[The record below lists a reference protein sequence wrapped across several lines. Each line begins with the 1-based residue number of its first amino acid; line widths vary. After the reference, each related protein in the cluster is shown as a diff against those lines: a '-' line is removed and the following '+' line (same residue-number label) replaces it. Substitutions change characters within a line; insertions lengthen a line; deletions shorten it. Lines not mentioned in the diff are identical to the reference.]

1 MDIEIT
7 YLILLIIT
15 SAVAMLTK
23 KINLPYTI
31 VLVSVGVILGYL
43 KLINTPHLSK
53 DMLYYIFLPP
63 LIFQTAIHLSF
74 NDLRRDFPV
83 ILTLVIPGVIL
94 STVVT
99 GYVFLGIG
107 EDIFK
112 QNVDLNVG
120 LLFGAAV
127 AATDPI
133 AVISIFEKLG
143 VPRRLRFLVDSESL
157 LNDGTSIVIF
167 TIVLELINH
176 KLSSMNF
183 ALADFFFVV
192 GVGLLVGYFIGLITD
207 EIIKRTDDPMVVIT
221 LTTVAAYFSFI
232 FADKLGVSGVM
243 STVAAGLVIGQ
254 RSLLNPIYP
263 TIKLTTETFWDYGA
277 FLANSLI
284 FLIIGFSINL
294 SLLYKFWPLV
304 LIAYIAM
311 MFARFIVVFFTWG
324 SFFKTSYKFPFSWSV
339 VMGWGGIRGA
349 LTMVLALSLPDSF
362 KYKEVI
368 VTMVF
373 GVVLLS
379 IFIQGITVPFIIKFF
394 KLNASNE
401 EIFQFEELKTK
412 TSILQHII
420 TELNEMKNKMLITQ
434 KVYDELLKEYR
445 QNLENLNEKM
455 QNFTFSTEDIKN
467 EEILK
472 FKRELFMKEKQYLID
487 LYHNGAVSR
496 KVYKK
501 LSDEMDAKLFEIEN
515 MGI

>member
-1 MDIEIT
+1 MEIEVT
-7 YLILLIIT
+7 FLILLIIT
-15 SAVAMLTK
+15 SGVAMLTK

-31 VLVSVGVILGYL
+31 VLVSVGLILGYL
-43 KLINTPHLSK
+43 KLINAPHLSK

-63 LIFQTAIHLSF
+63 LIFQTAIHLQF
-74 NDLRRDFPV
+74 GDLKRDFPV

-94 STVVT
+94 STIVT

-112 QNVDLNVG
+112 QNLDLSVG

-127 AATDPI
+127 AATDPV
-133 AVISIFEKLG
+133 AVISVFEKLG

-176 KLSSMNF
+176 KLSSINF
-183 ALADFFFVV
+183 AVIDFFFVV

-207 EIIKRTDDPMVVIT
+207 EIIKRAEDPMVVIT
-221 LTTVAAYFSFI
+221 LTTVAAYLSFI
-232 FADKLGVSGVM
+232 IADKIGVSGVM

-254 RSLLNPIYP
+254 RSLLNPVYP
-263 TIKLTTETFWDYGA
+263 TIKLTTETFWDYSA

-294 SLLYKFWPLV
+294 DLLYKFWPLV
-304 LIAYIAM
+304 LIAYVAM
-311 MFARFIVVFFTWG
+311 MVARFIVVFFTWG
-324 SFFKTSYKFPFSWSV
+324 AFFKTSYKFPFSWSV

-379 IFIQGITVPFIIKFF
+379 IFIQGITIPFLIKFF
-394 KLNASNE
+394 KLNISNE
-401 EIFQFEELKTK
+401 EIFKFEELKTK
-412 TSILQHII
+412 ISMVQHII
-420 TELNEMKNKMLITQ
+420 NELNEMKNKMLITD
-434 KVYDELLKEYR
+434 KVYNELLNEYR
-445 QNLENLNEKM
+445 TALNNLNNKM
-455 QNFTFSTEDIKN
+455 QNFSFSSEEIKN
-467 EEILK
+467 EEMLK
-472 FKRELFMKEKQYLID
+472 LKRELLMKQKQYLID
-487 LYHNGAVSR
+487 LYHSGAISR

-501 LSDEMDAKLFEIEN
+501 ISDELDAELFEIEN

>member
-1 MDIEIT
+1 MEIEVT
-7 YLILLIIT
+7 FLILLIIT

-31 VLVSVGVILGYL
+31 VLVTIGLILGYL
-43 KLINTPHLSK
+43 KIINAPHLSK

-63 LIFQTAIHLSF
+63 LIFQTAIHLNF
-74 NDLRRDFPV
+74 NDLKRDFPV
-83 ILTLVIPGVIL
+83 ILTLVIPGVVL
-94 STVVT
+94 STIVT
-99 GYVFLGIG
+99 GYAFLGIG

-112 QNVDLNVG
+112 QSVDLSIG

-127 AATDPI
+127 AATDPV

-167 TIVLELINH
+167 SIVLELINH
-176 KLSSMNF
+176 KLSSMNSAF
-183 ALADFFFVV
+183 IDFFFVV

-207 EIIKRTDDPMVVIT
+207 ELIKRAEDPMVVIT
-221 LTTVAAYFSFI
+221 LTTVAAYLSFI
-232 FADKLGVSGVM
+232 VADKIGVSGVM

-294 SLLYKFWPLV
+294 NLLYKFWPLV

-311 MFARFIVVFFTWG
+311 MFARFIVIFFTWG
-324 SFFKTSYKFPFSWSV
+324 SFLKTSYKFPFSWSV

-379 IFIQGITVPFIIKFF
+379 IFIQGITVPFVIKFF
-394 KLNASNE
+394 KLNTSNE
-401 EIFQFEELKTK
+401 EIFKFEELKTK
-412 TSILQHII
+412 TSIIQHII
-420 TELNEMKNKMLITQ
+420 NELNEMKNKMLITQ
-434 KVYDELLKEYR
+434 KVYENLLSEYR
-445 QNLENLNEKM
+445 NSLNTLNEQM
-455 QNFTFSTEDIKN
+455 QNFTFSTDEIKN

-487 LYHNGAVSR
+487 LYHNGSVSR

-501 LSDEMDAKLFEIEN
+501 LSDEIDAKLFEIEN

>member
-1 MDIEIT
+1 MEIEIT
-7 YLILLIIT
+7 FLILLIIT

-31 VLVSVGVILGYL
+31 VLVSVGLILGYL
-43 KLINTPHLSK
+43 KIINAPHLSK

-63 LIFQTAIHLSF
+63 LIFQTAIHLNF
-74 NDLRRDFPV
+74 DDLKRDFPV
-83 ILTLVIPGVIL
+83 ILMLVIPGVIL

-112 QNVDLNVG
+112 QSVDLSVG
-120 LLFGAAV
+120 FLFGAAV
-127 AATDPI
+127 AATDPV

-143 VPRRLRFLVDSESL
+143 VPKRLRFLVDSESL

-176 KLSSMNF
+176 KFSSMDF
-183 ALADFFFVV
+183 AVIDFFFVV
-192 GVGLLVGYFIGLITD
+192 GVGLLIGYFIGLITD
-207 EIIKRTDDPMVVIT
+207 ELIKRAEDPMVVIT
-221 LTTVAAYFSFI
+221 LTTVAAYLSFI
-232 FADKLGVSGVM
+232 IADKAGVSGVM

-294 SLLYKFWPLV
+294 NLLYEFWPLV

-324 SFFKTSYKFPFSWSV
+324 LFFKTSYKIPFSWSV

-349 LTMVLALSLPDSF
+349 LTMVLALSLPDVF

-368 VTMVF
+368 VTIVF

-379 IFIQGITVPFIIKFF
+379 IFIQGITIPFVIKFF
-394 KLNASNE
+394 KLNTSNE
-401 EIFQFEELKTK
+401 EIFKFEELKSK
-412 TSILQHII
+412 IAIAQHII
-420 TELNEMKNKMLITQ
+420 NQLNEMKNKMLITQ
-434 KVYDELLKEYR
+434 RVYNELLKEYR
-445 QNLENLNEKM
+445 NRLNELNDKM
-455 QNFTFSTEDIKN
+455 QNFTFSSDEIKN

-487 LYHNGAVSR
+487 LYHNGSISR

-501 LSDEMDAKLFEIEN
+501 LVEEIDAKLFEIEN

>member
-1 MDIEIT
+1 MEIEVT
-7 YLILLIIT
+7 FLILLIIT

-31 VLVSVGVILGYL
+31 VLVSVGVVLGYL
-43 KLINTPHLSK
+43 KLINAPHLSK

-63 LIFQTAIHLSF
+63 LIFQTAIHLKF
-74 NDLRRDFPV
+74 DDLKRDFPV
-83 ILTLVIPGVIL
+83 ILMLVIPGVIL
-94 STVVT
+94 STIVT

-112 QNVDLNVG
+112 QSVDLSVG

-127 AATDPI
+127 AATDPV

-143 VPRRLRFLVDSESL
+143 VPRRLRLLVDSESL

-176 KLSSMNF
+176 KLSSMDF
-183 ALADFFFVV
+183 AVVDFFFVV

-207 EIIKRTDDPMVVIT
+207 ELIKKAEDPMVVIT
-221 LTTVAAYFSFI
+221 LTTVAAYLSFI
-232 FADKLGVSGVM
+232 VADKIGVSGVM

-263 TIKLTTETFWDYGA
+263 TIKLTTETFWDYSA

-294 SLLYKFWPLV
+294 NLLYKFWPLV

-311 MFARFIVVFFTWG
+311 MVARFIVVFFTWG
-324 SFFKTSYKFPFSWSV
+324 AFFKTSYKFPFSWSV

-394 KLNASNE
+394 KLNTSNE
-401 EIFQFEELKTK
+401 EIFKFEELKTK
-412 TSILQHII
+412 TAIIQHII
-420 TELNEMKNKMLITQ
+420 NELNEMKNKMLITE
-434 KVYDELLKEYR
+434 KVYNDLLSEYR
-445 QNLENLNEKM
+445 NTLSSLNQEM
-455 QNFTFSTEDIKN
+455 QNFTFSTDEIKN
-467 EEILK
+467 EEVLK

-487 LYHNGAVSR
+487 LYHNGSVSR

-501 LSDEMDAKLFEIEN
+501 LSDEIDAKLFEIEN
-515 MGI
+515 LGI

>member
-1 MDIEIT
+1 MEIEVT
-7 YLILLIIT
+7 FLILLIIT

-31 VLVSVGVILGYL
+31 VLVTIGLILGYL
-43 KLINTPHLSK
+43 KIINAPHLSK

-63 LIFQTAIHLSF
+63 LIFQTAIHLNF
-74 NDLRRDFPV
+74 NDLKRDFPV
-83 ILTLVIPGVIL
+83 ILTLVIPGVVL
-94 STVVT
+94 STIVT
-99 GYVFLGIG
+99 GYAFLGIG

-112 QNVDLNVG
+112 QSVDLSIG

-127 AATDPI
+127 AATDPV

-167 TIVLELINH
+167 SIVLELINH
-176 KLSSMNF
+176 KLSSMNSAF
-183 ALADFFFVV
+183 IDFFFVV

-207 EIIKRTDDPMVVIT
+207 ELIKRAEDPMVVIT
-221 LTTVAAYFSFI
+221 LTTVAAYLSFI
-232 FADKLGVSGVM
+232 VADKIGVSGVM

-294 SLLYKFWPLV
+294 NLLYKFWPLI

-311 MFARFIVVFFTWG
+311 MFARFIVIFFTWG

-379 IFIQGITVPFIIKFF
+379 IFIQGITVPFVIKFF
-394 KLNASNE
+394 KLNTSNE
-401 EIFQFEELKTK
+401 EIFKFEELKTK
-412 TSILQHII
+412 TSIIQHII
-420 TELNEMKNKMLITQ
+420 NELNEMKNKMLITQ
-434 KVYDELLKEYR
+434 KVYENLLSEYR
-445 QNLENLNEKM
+445 NSLNTLNEQM
-455 QNFTFSTEDIKN
+455 QNFTFSTDEIKN

-487 LYHNGAVSR
+487 LYHNGSVSR

-501 LSDEMDAKLFEIEN
+501 LSDEIDAKLFEIEN

>member
-1 MDIEIT
+1 MEIEVT
-7 YLILLIIT
+7 FLILLIIT

-31 VLVSVGVILGYL
+31 VLVTIGLILGYL
-43 KLINTPHLSK
+43 KIINAPHLSK

-63 LIFQTAIHLSF
+63 LIFQTAIHLNF
-74 NDLRRDFPV
+74 DDLKRDFPV
-83 ILTLVIPGVIL
+83 ILTLVIPGVVL
-94 STVVT
+94 STIVT
-99 GYVFLGIG
+99 GYAFLGIG

-112 QNVDLNVG
+112 QSVDLSIG

-127 AATDPI
+127 AATDPV

-167 TIVLELINH
+167 SIVLELINH
-176 KLSSMNF
+176 KLSSMNSAF
-183 ALADFFFVV
+183 IDFFFVV

-207 EIIKRTDDPMVVIT
+207 ELIKRAEDPMVVIT
-221 LTTVAAYFSFI
+221 LTTVAAYLSFI
-232 FADKLGVSGVM
+232 VADKIGVSGVM

-294 SLLYKFWPLV
+294 NLLYKFWPLI

-311 MFARFIVVFFTWG
+311 MFARFIVIFFTWG

-379 IFIQGITVPFIIKFF
+379 IFIQGITVPFVIKFF
-394 KLNASNE
+394 KLNTSNE
-401 EIFQFEELKTK
+401 EIFKFEELKTK
-412 TSILQHII
+412 TSIIQHII
-420 TELNEMKNKMLITQ
+420 NELNEMKNKMLITQ
-434 KVYDELLKEYR
+434 KVYEDLLSEYR
-445 QNLENLNEKM
+445 NSLNTLNEQM
-455 QNFTFSTEDIKN
+455 QNFTFSTDEIKN

-487 LYHNGAVSR
+487 LYHNGSVSR

-501 LSDEMDAKLFEIEN
+501 LSDEIDAKLFEIEN

>member
-1 MDIEIT
+1 MEIEVT
-7 YLILLIIT
+7 FLILLIIT

-31 VLVSVGVILGYL
+31 VLVSVGVVLGYL
-43 KLINTPHLSK
+43 KLINAPHLSK

-63 LIFQTAIHLSF
+63 LIFQTAIHLKF
-74 NDLRRDFPV
+74 DDLKRDFPV

-94 STVVT
+94 STIVT

-112 QNVDLNVG
+112 QSVDLSVG

-127 AATDPI
+127 AATDPV

-176 KLSSMNF
+176 KLSSMDF
-183 ALADFFFVV
+183 AVVDFFFVV

-207 EIIKRTDDPMVVIT
+207 ELIKRAEDPMVVIT
-221 LTTVAAYFSFI
+221 LTTVAAYLSFI
-232 FADKLGVSGVM
+232 VADKIGVSGVM

-263 TIKLTTETFWDYGA
+263 TIKLTTETFWDYSA

-311 MFARFIVVFFTWG
+311 MLARFVVVFSTWG
-324 SFFKTSYKFPFSWSV
+324 AFLKTSYKFPFSWSV
-339 VMGWGGIRGA
+339 VMSWGGIRGA

-379 IFIQGITVPFIIKFF
+379 IFFQGITVPFVIKFF
-394 KLNASNE
+394 KLNTSNE
-401 EIFQFEELKTK
+401 EIFKFEELKTK
-412 TSILQHII
+412 TSIIQHII
-420 TELNEMKNKMLITQ
+420 NELNEMKNKMLITE
-434 KVYDELLKEYR
+434 KVYNELLAEYR
-445 QNLENLNEKM
+445 NTLSSLNQEM
-455 QNFTFSTEDIKN
+455 QNFTFSTDDIKN
-467 EEILK
+467 EEVLK

-487 LYHNGAVSR
+487 LYHNGSVSR

-501 LSDEMDAKLFEIEN
+501 LSDEIDAKLFEIEN
-515 MGI
+515 LGI

>member
-1 MDIEIT
+1 MEIEIT

-31 VLVSVGVILGYL
+31 VLVSVGVFLGYL
-43 KLINTPHLSK
+43 KLINAPHLSK

-63 LIFQTAIHLSF
+63 LIFQTAVHLSF

-94 STVVT
+94 STIVT

-112 QNVDLNVG
+112 QNIDLNIG

-127 AATDPI
+127 AATDPV

-167 TIVLELINH
+167 SIVLELINH
-176 KLSSMNF
+176 RFSSIN
-183 ALADFFFVV
+183 AAVLDFFFVV
-192 GVGLLVGYFIGLITD
+192 GVGLLVGYFIGLIAD
-207 EIIKRTDDPMVVIT
+207 EIIKKAQDPMIVIT
-221 LTTVAAYFSFI
+221 LTTVVAYLSFI
-232 FADKLGVSGVM
+232 IADKLGVSGVM
-243 STVAAGLVIGQ
+243 STVASGLVIGQ
-254 RSLLNPIYP
+254 RSLLNPVYP
-263 TIKLTTETFWDYGA
+263 TIKLTTETFWDYAA

-294 SLLYKFWPLV
+294 NLLYKFWPLV

-311 MFARFIVVFFTWG
+311 MFARFVVVFFTWG
-324 SFFKTSYKFPFSWSV
+324 SFFKTSYKFPFSWAV

-379 IFIQGITVPFIIKFF
+379 IFIQGITIPFVIKFF
-394 KLNASNE
+394 KLNISNE
-401 EIFQFEELKTK
+401 EIFKFEELKTK
-412 TSILQHII
+412 ISIIQHTIN
-420 TELNEMKNKMLITQ
+420 ELNEMKNKMLISQ

-445 QNLENLNEKM
+445 QNLDNLNQQM
-455 QNFTFSTEDIKN
+455 QNFTFSSEEIKN

-472 FKRELFMKEKQYLID
+472 FKRELFMKEKQYLIN
-487 LYHNGAVSR
+487 LYHNGVVSR
-496 KVYKK
+496 RVYKK
-501 LSDEMDAKLFEIEN
+501 LSDEIDAKLFEIEN

>member
-1 MDIEIT
+1 MEIEVT
-7 YLILLIIT
+7 FLILLIIT

-31 VLVSVGVILGYL
+31 VLVTIGLILGYL
-43 KLINTPHLSK
+43 KIINAPHLSK

-63 LIFQTAIHLSF
+63 LIFQTAIHLNF
-74 NDLRRDFPV
+74 NDLKRDFPV
-83 ILTLVIPGVIL
+83 ILTLVIPGVVL
-94 STVVT
+94 STIVT
-99 GYVFLGIG
+99 GYAFLGIG

-112 QNVDLNVG
+112 QSVDLSIG

-127 AATDPI
+127 AATDPV

-167 TIVLELINH
+167 SIVLELINH
-176 KLSSMNF
+176 KLSSMNSAF
-183 ALADFFFVV
+183 IDFFFVV

-207 EIIKRTDDPMVVIT
+207 ELIKRAEDPMVVIT
-221 LTTVAAYFSFI
+221 LTTVAAYLSFI
-232 FADKLGVSGVM
+232 VADKIGVSGVM

-294 SLLYKFWPLV
+294 NLLYKFWPLI

-311 MFARFIVVFFTWG
+311 MFARFIVIFFTWG

-379 IFIQGITVPFIIKFF
+379 IFIQGITVPFVIKFF
-394 KLNASNE
+394 KLNTSNE
-401 EIFQFEELKTK
+401 EIFKFEELKTK
-412 TSILQHII
+412 TSIIQHII
-420 TELNEMKNKMLITQ
+420 NELNEMKNKMLITQ
-434 KVYDELLKEYR
+434 KVYEDLLSEYR
-445 QNLENLNEKM
+445 NSLNTLNEQM
-455 QNFTFSTEDIKN
+455 QNFTFSTDEIKN

-487 LYHNGAVSR
+487 LYHNGSVSR

-501 LSDEMDAKLFEIEN
+501 LSDEIDAKLFEIEN